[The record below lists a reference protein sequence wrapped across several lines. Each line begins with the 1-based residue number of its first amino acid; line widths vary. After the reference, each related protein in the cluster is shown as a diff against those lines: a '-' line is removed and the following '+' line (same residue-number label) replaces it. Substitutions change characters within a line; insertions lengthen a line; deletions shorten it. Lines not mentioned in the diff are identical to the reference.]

1 MEKEINRI
9 HKRLR
14 RSKFAVF
21 LIIAFLAL
29 LTYLLIVVAGQV
41 TTEEAINTQP
51 RAMETQIEQELD
63 SMIDMS
69 AEANYRVVPDCSNYK
84 EWIEKMRED
93 IRRLAKK
100 LSYRI
105 RRDSGDILYGSCY
118 EFIPG
123 VRRGGDIIGPE
134 MSPGPTWIRVSPQTG
149 SENIQGEPGG
159 LMLPE
164 LIPEKCSYLVSLY
177 FKLQD
182 LEEMMEKTCK
192 SCPRPGQTSIDQSI
206 VPNDS
211 IIKSTPLQ

>member
-69 AEANYRVVPDCSNYK
+69 AEPNYRIVPDCSNYMA
-84 EWIEKMRED
+84 WIEKMRED
-93 IRRLAKK
+93 IRKTAGNLY
-100 LSYRI
+100 YRI
-105 RRDSGDILYGSCY
+105 KSSSGDIIYGSCLRY
-118 EFIPG
+118 IPSNNPG
-123 VRRGGDIIGPE
+123 RETGMTGTGNTDGDIIAPDGPID
-134 MSPGPTWIRVSPQTG
+134 P
-149 SENIQGEPGG
+149 
-159 LMLPE
+159 
-164 LIPEKCSYLVSLY
+164 LIPSKCSNLVSLY
-177 FKLQD
+177 FRLQD